1 MASYSGSVAASADDA
16 DEGTSG
22 TVDITGGAMTLTAAN
37 QYFGFR
43 FQGVGIPAGST
54 IDAATIDVY
63 LLSGSFD
70 DPNLD
75 IYGEDVDD
83 AAGFSASSYN
93 ISGRALTTAVTG
105 WSATG
110 IGTGVKTS
118 PDFKGVVQ
126 EIVDRAGWNSGQD
139 MVIIMAGKAGSAF
152 RVRTY
157 DAGGGSYGTLKVTY
171 TEPSGGAIV
180 PLVVHHFRQQGIG

>member
-22 TVDITGGAMTLTAAN
+22 TVDVTGAAMTLTGAN

-54 IDAATIDVY
+54 IDAATLDVY
-63 LLSGSFD
+63 LTSGSFD
-70 DPNLD
+70 DPNLT

-83 AAGFSASSYN
+83 AAAFAASSYN
-93 ISGRALTTAVTG
+93 ISGRSLTSASVT
-105 WSATG
+105 WSASYL
-110 IGTGVKTS
+110 GTGVKTS
-118 PDFKGVVQ
+118 PDFKAVIQ

-139 MVIIMAGKAGSAF
+139 MVVIFKGIAGAAF

-157 DAGGGSYGTLKVTY
+157 DAGGGSYGTLNVTY

-180 PLVVHHFRQQGIG
+180 PLVVHHFRQQGIS